1 MGHQVK
7 NFFNKNNIE
16 IIRALVNDH
25 CAIGLVERLIQTIKS
40 SLACTKEK
48 KSAKNAF
55 LVKHALKIVIQQLRI
70 CKQKTTKIL
79 PCEAHFGRKPNTP
92 LSVISTTP
100 KLSNFSYE
108 NIVNHYLDEDT
119 VMPKEI
125 LPEEKWTNG
134 YRSDIEVEAGMTRA
148 AQEAHNRE
156 RESTDGGSRF
166 LQTRAWRPLSLK
178 ERAVEVK
185 FAKKLHCKRRSEKNW
200 KDYMRC
206 LPQARIF

>member
-40 SLACTKEK
+40 RLACTKEK

-55 LVKHALKIVIQQLRI
+55 QVKHALKIVIHQLRI

-79 PCEAHFGRKPNTP
+79 PFEAHFCKKSNTP
-92 LSVISTTP
+92 LSVISTKP
-100 KLSNFSYE
+100 KLSNPSYK
-108 NIVNHYLDEDT
+108 NIIKHYLEEDT
-119 VMPKEI
+119 VT
-125 LPEEKWTNG
+125 PE
-134 YRSDIEVEAGMTRA
+134 DM
-148 AQEAHNRE
+148 
-156 RESTDGGSRF
+156 
-166 LQTRAWRPLSLK
+166 
-178 ERAVEVK
+178 
-185 FAKKLHCKRRSEKNW
+185 CKRRSEKNW